1 VVLDGLTCPNRYQA
15 IFMGPRNVRESRR
28 LIPVFNEIGIR
39 NNKGGSK
46 KTERILADT
55 RYHTS
60 LGMIYLYNLCFGGQ
74 LKETRNAKL
83 KHGKLHI
90 FCTTV
95 ITKLDSAEK
104 IFFGWFLNLDVLTR
118 SFK

>member
-1 VVLDGLTCPNRYQA
+1 
-15 IFMGPRNVRESRR
+15 MRESRR
-28 LIPVFNEIGIR
+28 LIPSFNEIGIR
-39 NNKGGSK
+39 NNRGGSK
-46 KTERILADT
+46 KTERILAIT

-60 LGMIYLYNLCFGGQ
+60 LGMVYLYNLRFGGQ

-95 ITKLDSAEK
+95 MTKLDSAEK
-104 IFFGWFLNLDVLTR
+104 IFFGWFLNLDALTR
-118 SFK
+118 SFE

>member
-1 VVLDGLTCPNRYQA
+1 
-15 IFMGPRNVRESRR
+15 MGPRNVRESRR

-74 LKETRNAKL
+74 LNETRNAKL

-104 IFFGWFLNLDVLTR
+104 IFFGWFLNLDALTR